1 MSRQESSDIPYDLL
15 MKIQQGTMTYRYR
28 GIPMQKNPFDLAL
41 YPLLLERARPR
52 TLIEIGSFAG
62 GSALWFADQ
71 GRQLGLDLRVYSV
84 DLQEPVSVSHPPV
97 TFLRGDAPDLP
108 NILTPPSL
116 PNIPPPLYTPHSS
129 TPSPPPTP

>member
-62 GSALWFADQ
+62 GSALWVADQ
-71 GRQLGLDLRVYSV
+71 GRQLGLRLRGFSV
-84 DLQEPVSVSHPPV
+84 DRQGPTGGSRPPA
-97 TFLRGDAPDLP
+97 TLLRGDAP
-108 NILTPPSL
+108 
-116 PNIPPPLYTPHSS
+116 
-129 TPSPPPTP
+129 

>member
-1 MSRQESSDIPYDLL
+1 MSYEGSSSIPYDLL

-41 YPLLLERARPR
+41 YPLLMERVRPR

-84 DLQEPVSVSHPPV
+84 ALQEPVGVPPPPG
-97 TFLRGDAPDLP
+97 TSLP
-108 NILTPPSL
+108 GEPPALPTPPH
-116 PNIPPPLYTPHSS
+116 P
-129 TPSPPPTP
+129 PSPPADDAP

>member
-1 MSRQESSDIPYDLL
+1 MSRQESSDIRYDLL

-62 GSALWFADQ
+62 GSALWVADQ
-71 GRQLGLDLRVYSV
+71 GRQLGLHLRVYSV
-84 DLQEPVSVSHPPV
+84 DLQEPGSVSPPPG
-97 TFLRGDAPDLP
+97 TFLRGDAPDP
-108 NILTPPSL
+108 AHIPTPPFL
-116 PNIPPPLYTPHSS
+116 QDMARPLMV
-129 TPSPPPTP
+129 